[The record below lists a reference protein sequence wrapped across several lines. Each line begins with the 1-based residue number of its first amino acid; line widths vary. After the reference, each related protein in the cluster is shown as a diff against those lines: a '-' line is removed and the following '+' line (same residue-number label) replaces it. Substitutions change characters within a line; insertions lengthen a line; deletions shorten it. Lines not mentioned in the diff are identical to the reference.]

1 LKKYYKAGELSN
13 IGFVVI
19 FARYKD
25 QWVYSFHKKRQS
37 FEHPGGHVE
46 PGETPLAA
54 AFRELWEET
63 GIRDCYMIPLWDY
76 EQIWD
81 DGVGKNNGR
90 AYLAYV
96 HALGALPESEMER
109 VALFDDVP
117 DNYTYDREEE
127 RADFKRM
134 EEVLK
139 TSPRGYKR
147 VEVSPYDP
155 VWAQDF
161 QAIKKELDSALGD
174 LTLSI
179 EHVGS
184 TSVPRLA
191 AKPIIDIDVVIED
204 ETVLPAVIKALAA
217 IGYTH
222 EGNKEIPGREAF
234 SYDGK
239 EHLRKHHLYVC
250 PKDSEELGRHVAFR
264 DYLRAHPEEVAE
276 YSRVKQEGAKLYPFD
291 IDGYIAYKSPYI
303 EGVYQKFRRCQ
314 DGRNT

>member
-1 LKKYYKAGELSN
+1 MKRYYKAGELSD
-13 IGFVVI
+13 IAFVVI
-19 FARYKD
+19 FARYQN
-25 QWVYSFHKKRQS
+25 QWVYSFHRRRQS

-96 HALGALPESEMER
+96 HALGTLPESEMER

-117 DNYTYDREEE
+117 DNYTYDPAEE
-127 RADFKRM
+127 RADFVRIG
-134 EEVLK
+134 EVLK
-139 TSPRGYKR
+139 NGPRGYKR

-155 VWAQDF
+155 AWADDF
-161 QAIKKELDSALGD
+161 QKIKGELDGVLNG
-174 LTLSI
+174 LVLSI

-184 TSVPRLA
+184 TSVPGLS
-191 AKPIIDIDVVIED
+191 AKPIIDIDVVIKD
-204 ETVLPAVIKALAA
+204 EAALPPVIKALQS
-217 IGYTH
+217 IGYQH
-222 EGNKEIPGREAF
+222 NGDQGIKGREAF
-234 SYDGK
+234 DYEGK

-250 PKDSEELGRHVAFR
+250 AADSSELKRHMTFR
-264 DYLRAHPEEVAE
+264 DYLRSDPEAVRG
-276 YSRVKQEGAKLYPFD
+276 YSRVKEEGAALYPFD
-291 IDGYIAYKSPYI
+291 IDGYIAYKSPFI
-303 EGVYQKFRRCQ
+303 EQIYKKLGI
-314 DGRNT
+314 